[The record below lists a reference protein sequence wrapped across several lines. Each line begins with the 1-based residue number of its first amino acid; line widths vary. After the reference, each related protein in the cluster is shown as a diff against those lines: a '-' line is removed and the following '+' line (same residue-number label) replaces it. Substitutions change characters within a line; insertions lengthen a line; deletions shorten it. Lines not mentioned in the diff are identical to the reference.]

1 MRRYWVKGNDD
12 AVVVQTHFGTEYAA
26 EMVAEALEEEAGGSY
41 HVDSKP

>member
-12 AVVVQTHFGTEYAA
+12 AVVVRNHFATEHTA

-41 HVDSKP
+41 HVDDKP